1 VAFVFH
7 VASLFPALG
16 RDGLFP
22 AERRVYELKGEA
34 ANFFKACVE
43 SWNVGRE
50 GERTMIEPGRSKANR
65 GRNLIAVLMAALGL
79 LLLSGRPVRAQEWT
93 KQDKPQKK
101 QAKRRIIPVTI
112 NKGETFVISD
122 VSEGGAPGVKPVS
135 NPNAL
140 VVRTDAPGKIV
151 LVGADAGN
159 WNLDVTLA
167 SGEKVTYQV
176 SVKALAPPQGD
187 LNPGSAPTAIR

>member
-1 VAFVFH
+1 
-7 VASLFPALG
+7 
-16 RDGLFP
+16 
-22 AERRVYELKGEA
+22 
-34 ANFFKACVE
+34 VE
-43 SWNVGRE
+43 SWSFGRE
-50 GERTMIEPGRSKANR
+50 GERTMIGQRGSKGNRS
-65 GRNLIAVLMAALGL
+65 RNLIAILMAALGL

-93 KQDKPQKK
+93 KQDTPHK
-101 QAKRRIIPVTI
+101 QAKRRIIQVTI
-112 NKGETFVISD
+112 NKGETYVIDD
-122 VSEGGAPGVKPVS
+122 VSESGAPGIKPVA

-167 SGEKVTYQV
+167 SGEKVTYKV

-187 LNPGSAPTAIR
+187 LTPGSAPTVMP

>member
-1 VAFVFH
+1 MI
-7 VASLFPALG
+7 G
-16 RDGLFP
+16 R
-22 AERRVYELKGEA
+22 
-34 ANFFKACVE
+34 
-43 SWNVGRE
+43 RE
-50 GERTMIEPGRSKANR
+50 SKANR

-112 NKGETFVISD
+112 NKGETYVISD
-122 VSEGGAPGVKPVS
+122 VSEGGAPGVKPVA

-176 SVKALAPPQGD
+176 SVKAEAPPQGD

>member
-1 VAFVFH
+1 MI
-7 VASLFPALG
+7 G
-16 RDGLFP
+16 R
-22 AERRVYELKGEA
+22 
-34 ANFFKACVE
+34 
-43 SWNVGRE
+43 RE
-50 GERTMIEPGRSKANR
+50 SKANR

-79 LLLSGRPVRAQEWT
+79 VLLSGRPVRAQEWT
-93 KQDKPQKK
+93 KQDKPQNK

-112 NKGETFVISD
+112 NKGETYVISD
-122 VSEGGAPGVKPVS
+122 VSEGGAPGVKPVA

-176 SVKALAPPQGD
+176 SVKAEAPPQGD

>member
-1 VAFVFH
+1 MI
-7 VASLFPALG
+7 G
-16 RDGLFP
+16 R
-22 AERRVYELKGEA
+22 
-34 ANFFKACVE
+34 
-43 SWNVGRE
+43 RE
-50 GERTMIEPGRSKANR
+50 PKANR

-79 LLLSGRPVRAQEWT
+79 VLLSGRPVRAQEWT
-93 KQDKPQKK
+93 KQDKPQNK

-112 NKGETFVISD
+112 NKGETYVISD
-122 VSEGGAPGVKPVS
+122 VSEGGAPGVKPVA

-151 LVGADAGN
+151 LVGAGN
-159 WNLDVTLA
+159 WILDVTLA

-176 SVKALAPPQGD
+176 SVKAEAPPQGD

>member
-1 VAFVFH
+1 MI
-7 VASLFPALG
+7 G
-16 RDGLFP
+16 R
-22 AERRVYELKGEA
+22 
-34 ANFFKACVE
+34 
-43 SWNVGRE
+43 RE
-50 GERTMIEPGRSKANR
+50 SKANR

-79 LLLSGRPVRAQEWT
+79 LLLS
-93 KQDKPQKK
+93 KQDKPQNK

-112 NKGETFVISD
+112 NKGETYVISD
-122 VSEGGAPGVKPVS
+122 VSEGGAPGVKPVA

-176 SVKALAPPQGD
+176 SVKAEAPPQGD

>member
-1 VAFVFH
+1 
-7 VASLFPALG
+7 
-16 RDGLFP
+16 
-22 AERRVYELKGEA
+22 
-34 ANFFKACVE
+34 VE
-43 SWNVGRE
+43 SWNVGWE
-50 GERTMIEPGRSKANR
+50 GERTMIGRRETEASRARK
-65 GRNLIAVLMAALGL
+65 LIALLMAALGL
-79 LLLSGRPVRAQEWT
+79 LLLSGRPVRAQEWS
-93 KQDKPQKK
+93 KQDKPQKKQAKPQKK

-112 NKGETFVISD
+112 NKGETFVIDD

-151 LVGADAGN
+151 LVGADAGK

-176 SVKALAPPQGD
+176 SVKALAGPQGD
-187 LNPGSAPTAIR
+187 LNPGAAPTAIR

>member
-1 VAFVFH
+1 MIGRRETE
-7 VASLFPALG
+7 ASRA
-16 RDGLFP
+16 R
-22 AERRVYELKGEA
+22 K
-34 ANFFKACVE
+34 
-43 SWNVGRE
+43 
-50 GERTMIEPGRSKANR
+50 
-65 GRNLIAVLMAALGL
+65 LIALLMAALGL
-79 LLLSGRPVRAQEWT
+79 LLLSGRPVRAQEWS
-93 KQDKPQKK
+93 KQDQPQKK

-112 NKGETFVISD
+112 NKGETFVIDD

-167 SGEKVTYQV
+167 TGEKVTYQV
-176 SVKALAPPQGD
+176 SVKAEAPPQGSLD
-187 LNPGSAPTAIR
+187 PGSAPTAIR

>member
-1 VAFVFH
+1 MI
-7 VASLFPALG
+7 G
-16 RDGLFP
+16 R
-22 AERRVYELKGEA
+22 
-34 ANFFKACVE
+34 
-43 SWNVGRE
+43 RE
-50 GERTMIEPGRSKANR
+50 SKANR
-65 GRNLIAVLMAALGL
+65 GRNLVAILMAALGL

-93 KQDKPQKK
+93 KQDKPQK

-112 NKGETFVISD
+112 NKGETYVISD
-122 VSEGGAPGVKPVS
+122 VSEGGAPGIKPVA

-151 LVGADAGN
+151 LVGADAGK

-176 SVKALAPPQGD
+176 SVKAEAPPQGSLD
-187 LNPGSAPTAIR
+187 PGYAPTPIR

>member
-1 VAFVFH
+1 MMI
-7 VASLFPALG
+7 G
-16 RDGLFP
+16 R
-22 AERRVYELKGEA
+22 
-34 ANFFKACVE
+34 
-43 SWNVGRE
+43 RE
-50 GERTMIEPGRSKANR
+50 PKANR
-65 GRNLIAVLMAALGL
+65 GRNLIAVLMAVLGL

-151 LVGADAGN
+151 LVGADAGH

-167 SGEKVTYQV
+167 SGEKVTYKV

-187 LNPGSAPTAIR
+187 LNPGSAPTVMP

>member
-1 VAFVFH
+1 MI
-7 VASLFPALG
+7 G
-16 RDGLFP
+16 R
-22 AERRVYELKGEA
+22 
-34 ANFFKACVE
+34 
-43 SWNVGRE
+43 RE
-50 GERTMIEPGRSKANR
+50 SKANR

-93 KQDKPQKK
+93 KQDKPQNK

-112 NKGETFVISD
+112 NKGETYVISD
-122 VSEGGAPGVKPVS
+122 VSEGGAPGIKPVA
-135 NPNAL
+135 NP
-140 VVRTDAPGKIV
+140 DAPGKIV
-151 LVGADAGN
+151 LVGADAGS

-176 SVKALAPPQGD
+176 SVKAEAPPQGD